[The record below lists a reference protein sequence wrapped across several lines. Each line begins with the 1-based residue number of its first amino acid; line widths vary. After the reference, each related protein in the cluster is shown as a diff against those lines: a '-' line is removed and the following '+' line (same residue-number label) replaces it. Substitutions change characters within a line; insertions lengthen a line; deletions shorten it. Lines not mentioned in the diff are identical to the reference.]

1 MRIVL
6 VLAALLI
13 GARAAPVAIG
23 SMPPVMPAK
32 MIALSFDDAPRGPG
46 AFLTTDQRNAML
58 IAALKAERVDQVA
71 FFVNPVRISHGD
83 GDEERIDRYVA
94 AGHVIADHTYSHPR
108 LSKVSAKT
116 YLADIDKAEAWL
128 KGRPGYRPW
137 FRFPALDEGG
147 PDKVKRDAVRA
158 GLRAR
163 HLRNGYVTVDGS
175 DWYLDSLSIAAKKA
189 GKPIDMAALRRLY
202 VETMVQSANFSDA
215 LMRRTLGRSPAHM
228 LLLHE
233 TDLAALFMPDL
244 IEALRN
250 DGWGIVT
257 ADRAYADPIYDAVP
271 EIAWANGTL
280 AEQLAWQN
288 HITGPRWYE
297 RNDIRVAKTLFTE
310 RVLHAMP
317 APFPSPPVKAL
328 PLVTP
333 AT

>member
-6 VLAALLI
+6 ILAALFI
-13 GARAAPVAIG
+13 GVRSSSVAIS
-23 SMPPVMPAK
+23 SMPPAMPAK

-46 AFLTTDQRNAML
+46 AFLTIDQRNAML
-58 IAALKAERVDQVA
+58 IAGLKQARVDQVA
-71 FFVNPVRISHGD
+71 FFVNPGRISRGD
-83 GDEERIDRYVA
+83 GDAERIERYVA
-94 AGHVIADHTYSHPR
+94 AGHVIADHSYSHPS
-108 LSKVSAKT
+108 LSKTSAPT

-163 HLRNGYVTVDGS
+163 HLRNGFVTVDGS
-175 DWYLDSLSIAAKKA
+175 DWYLEELSITAKKA
-189 GKPIDMAALRRLY
+189 GQPVDMAALRALY

-215 LMRRTLGRSPAHM
+215 LMRRTLGRSPVHM

-233 TDLAALFMPDL
+233 TDLAALFLPDL

-271 EIAWANGTL
+271 EVAWANGTL

-288 HITGPRWYE
+288 HITGPRWYQ
-297 RNDIRVAKTLFTE
+297 RNDIRVAKALFTE
-310 RVLHAMP
+310 RVIHATPAPVPASPATAMP
-317 APFPSPPVKAL
+317 I
-328 PLVTP
+328 VTP